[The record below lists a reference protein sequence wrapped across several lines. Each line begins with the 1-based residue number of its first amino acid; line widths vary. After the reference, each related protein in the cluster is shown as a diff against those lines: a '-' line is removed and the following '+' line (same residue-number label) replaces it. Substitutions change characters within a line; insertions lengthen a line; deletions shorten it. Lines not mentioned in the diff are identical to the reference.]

1 MIQILEKIKTKKI
14 IIMITHKPEIARR
27 SDKIF
32 VLEDKQILIQGTHG
46 ELMQQ
51 KNTYSKY
58 YSMLTN

>member
-1 MIQILEKIKTKKI
+1 
-14 IIMITHKPEIARR
+14 MITHKPEIARR

-51 KNTYSKY
+51 KIHIVNITQCL
-58 YSMLTN
+58 LTK

>member
-1 MIQILEKIKTKKI
+1 
-14 IIMITHKPEIARR
+14 MITHKPEIARR